1 MWPFKSSKRQGSP
14 SGAETRVVDDRV
26 FVLGLDELYRDAMK
40 GHERGELRGC
50 AERLAARLGVPPAEV
65 PVEGYYGEDEAL
77 TAYFRSFRA
86 LQGVP
91 KERRTEVSKTPDY
104 ERLFAVA
111 TSPIYG
117 VAVPN
122 RYLLYG
128 GRDPLTQ
135 ALISTRPPYEVT
147 ALVEKSARFAEKDDD
162 ISLVGLAARARDPV
176 LLAAVRESVVL
187 YAEKLMTGFPATPEY
202 LWRVS
207 PELERHGARF
217 IETFRAL
224 FPSTP
229 PGHFAAPGPAA
240 AEHYWDACKRNDFVG
255 RCVQLAETDMD
266 PIEYYHWAIRREGE
280 SLNVE
285 AFWSRDVWTTERYR
299 RKLQHEAAGVET

>member
-1 MWPFKSSKRQGSP
+1 MWPFKSSKRQELP
-14 SGAETRVVDDRV
+14 SGGETRVVDDRV

-50 AERLAARLGVPPAEV
+50 AERLAARLGVPPADV

-128 GRDPLTQ
+128 GRDP
-135 ALISTRPPYEVT
+135 
-147 ALVEKSARFAEKDDD
+147 
-162 ISLVGLAARARDPV
+162 V

-187 YAEKLMTGFPATPEY
+187 YAETMCTGLPATPEY

-229 PGHFAAPGPAA
+229 PEHFGAPGPAA
-240 AEHYWDACKRNDFVG
+240 AEQYWDACQRNDFVG
-255 RCVQLAETDMD
+255 RCVRLAETDMD

-299 RKLQHEAAGVET
+299 RKLQHDAAGVET